1 MNNAGLLVIITDMK
15 ITKLISAAILALMF
29 SAAANAQDPKTNL
42 RPNET
47 VLLYTDVLENTPDPV
62 FAKKITSAGFE
73 MGEDNKVTAPETIS
87 KGGDL
92 SDISKMARIDLY
104 FPKKPNGQ
112 MVVVCPGGGYRY
124 AASFREGLHVAEWML
139 ERGITVAVL
148 KYRIPNGHCKVPLTD
163 VHNTFRYCRQHAEE
177 WGVNQIGIIGFSAG
191 GHLAATGS
199 TLWVDEVTRP
209 DFSILVYP
217 VITMEIGVTHK
228 GTRERLIT
236 ENAVWNHHLADWYS
250 LEKQVTRFTP
260 PTFLAL
266 CSDDKVVPAE
276 NSLIY
281 YNALIDHDVPAELHI
296 WPNGGHGW
304 GFASEKYNGKG
315 NDRFSEYR
323 AEFEVS
329 LERWLQKV
337 KK

>member
-1 MNNAGLLVIITDMK
+1 MK

-29 SAAANAQDPKTNL
+29 GAAAHAQDPMTNL

-73 MGEDNKVTAPETIS
+73 MGEENKVTAPESIS

-148 KYRIPNGHCKVPLTD
+148 KYRIPNGHCTVPLTD
-163 VHNTFRYCRQHAEE
+163 VHNTFKYCRQNAQK

-236 ENAVWNHHLADWYS
+236 ESAVWKHHLEDWYS

-276 NSLIY
+276 NSLLY
-281 YNALIDHDVPAELHI
+281 YNALIDHNVPAELHI

-304 GFASEKYNGKG
+304 GFASDKYYGKG
-315 NDRFSEYR
+315 TDKFSEYR

-329 LERWLQKV
+329 LERWLKKV

>member
-1 MNNAGLLVIITDMK
+1 
-15 ITKLISAAILALMF
+15 MF
-29 SAAANAQDPKTNL
+29 GTAVHAQDPKTNL
-42 RPNET
+42 KPDET

-73 MGEDNKVTAPETIS
+73 MGEDNKVTKPESIS

-124 AASFREGLHVAEWML
+124 AASFREGIHVAEWML

-163 VHNTFRYCRQHAEE
+163 VHNTFRYCREHAQE

-191 GHLAATGS
+191 GHLAASGS
-199 TLWVDEVTRP
+199 TLWVDEATRP

-236 ENAVWNHHLADWYS
+236 ENAVWNHHVADWYS

-276 NSLIY
+276 NSLMY
-281 YNALIDHDVPAELHI
+281 YNSLIDHDVPAELHI

-304 GFASEKYNGKG
+304 GFA
-315 NDRFSEYR
+315 
-323 AEFEVS
+323 
-329 LERWLQKV
+329 
-337 KK
+337 

>member
-1 MNNAGLLVIITDMK
+1 MNNAGLLVIYITMK
-15 ITKLISAAILALMF
+15 ITRLISAAIVGFIICAV
-29 SAAANAQDPKTNL
+29 AHAQDPMTKL
-42 RPNET
+42 RPDET
-47 VLLYTDVLENTPDPV
+47 VLLYCDVFENTPDPIY
-62 FAKKITSAGFE
+62 AKKITSAGYE
-73 MGEDNKVTAPETIS
+73 MGEDNKVTALESIS

-163 VHNTFRYCRQHAEE
+163 VHNSFRYCRQHAQE

-191 GHLAATGS
+191 GHLAASGS

-236 ENAVWNHHLADWYS
+236 ESAVWKHDVSDWYS
-250 LEKQVTRFTP
+250 LENQVTRFTP

-276 NSLIY
+276 NSLMY
-281 YNALIDHDVPAELHI
+281 YNALIDNKVAAELHI
-296 WPNGGHGW
+296 WPDGGHGW
-304 GFASEKYNGKG
+304 GFASDKYYGKG
-315 NDRFSEYR
+315 TDKFSEYR

-329 LERWLQKV
+329 LERWLKKV